1 MSQDLETTTVA
12 QPGEQLSWSEVWIT
26 AVIRPSTET
35 YERILQDPQA
45 STGRAYRWVFLG
57 SLIGYAISILISFI
71 ITSFDIDSLG
81 GFGLGGLFS
90 GSAPIALIREAS
102 SSVIMLKKSTFFNT
116 SRKKGRNLR

>member
-71 ITSFDIDSLG
+71 ITSLDCIKKNYKLFYSLN
-81 GFGLGGLFS
+81 FMPVPMLFI
-90 GSAPIALIREAS
+90 GSS
-102 SSVIMLKKSTFFNT
+102 FV
-116 SRKKGRNLR
+116 SRQKNVRFIYWYWLPG